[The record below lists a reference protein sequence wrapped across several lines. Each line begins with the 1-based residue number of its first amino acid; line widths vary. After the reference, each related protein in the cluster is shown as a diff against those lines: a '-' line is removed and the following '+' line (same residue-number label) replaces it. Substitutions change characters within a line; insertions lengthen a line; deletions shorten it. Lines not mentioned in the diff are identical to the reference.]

1 MKKLIKNTVL
11 AIALVA
17 SIVALNVVAISFIT
31 SLQQAEAAEVGDVKY
46 FTGKLIDHPDSAY
59 THKLDNM
66 DLNLILRDEF
76 DKYLGQTVTV
86 KVQYTTTRRFNVLSI
101 VPGGSENSTGTTT
114 SGYVQGSSTGYLTSA
129 DADSGYDY
137 YLRSGSTSGD
147 VMLRIRVHS
156 WNESKYSSYIGSKVT
171 LTYEYTEGEN
181 GVIYFR
187 NAQIHAA

>member
-31 SLQQAEAAEVGDVKY
+31 SLQQAEAAEIGDVKY
-46 FTGKLIDHPDSAY
+46 FTGKLIEHPDSSY

-86 KVQYTTTRRFNVLSI
+86 KVEYTTARRFKVLSI
-101 VPGGSENSTGTTT
+101 VPGGSESSVDTT
-114 SGYVQGSSTGYLTSA
+114 SGYIQGSSTGYLTSA
-129 DADSGYDY
+129 DPGSGYDY
-137 YLRSGSTSGD
+137 YLRSDSTSGD

-156 WNESKYSSYIGSKVT
+156 WNEEKYSSFIGSKVT